1 MGWRGRNFSC
11 LESVSLKYFSLE
23 RKGVWGSARGACVP
37 CIIPPT
43 WGRRL
48 SHRRKQMP
56 GSFDALGMP
65 HFLLLLLELQT
76 KGISN
81 QMKSTNINS
90 VVPGRPAPPSHA
102 CKRFPKIVG
111 FSKLS
116 HLSRSGSR
124 PSSAGKPCMK
134 ILAKWGFLLFS
145 CSSPLFCHDKLL
157 FLSFDS
163 ERLFGFASPTRAW
176 EAEKVPR

>member
-1 MGWRGRNFSC
+1 MLR
-11 LESVSLKYFSLE
+11 
-23 RKGVWGSARGACVP
+23 ACVP
-37 CIIPPT
+37 CIIPPA

-48 SHRRKQMP
+48 SHKRKLMP
-56 GSFDALGMP
+56 GSFDVLGMP
-65 HFLLLLLELQT
+65 HFLLLLLELQIQ
-76 KGISN
+76 GISN

-90 VVPGRPAPPSHA
+90 VVPGRPASPSPA
-102 CKRFPKIVG
+102 CKRFPKIFG

-134 ILAKWGFLLFS
+134 ILAKWGFLHFS
-145 CSSPLFCHDKLL
+145 CSSTSFCHDKLL

-163 ERLFGFASPTRAW
+163 KGLFGFASPTRVW
-176 EAEKVPR
+176 EAEKVLW